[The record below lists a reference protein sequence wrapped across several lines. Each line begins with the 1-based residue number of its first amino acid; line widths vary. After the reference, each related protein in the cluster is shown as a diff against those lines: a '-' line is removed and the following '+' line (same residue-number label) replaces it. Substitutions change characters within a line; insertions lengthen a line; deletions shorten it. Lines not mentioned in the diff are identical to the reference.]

1 MLNALVWKNFSHELA
16 ISSSGRGNGIGRNGG
31 GPRMSTLETAR
42 RRLESALAE
51 LESGLAAISARAE
64 ASDQGPAAPDS
75 VADNRILEEIAALR
89 AEQDQL
95 AADLARSQSE
105 RDTQKEI
112 NRSVVEILDTAIGRL
127 DTILAE

>member
-1 MLNALVWKNFSHELA
+1 LSHEQA
-16 ISSSGRGNGIGRNGG
+16 ISLYGREGGIGRVGG
-31 GPRMSTLETAR
+31 GPSMSTLETAR

-51 LESGLAAISARAE
+51 LETGLADIKGGGEALAADAGDSTVAE
-64 ASDQGPAAPDS
+64 S
-75 VADNRILEEIAALR
+75 RILEEIASLR

-95 AADLARSQSE
+95 AADLAKSQSE
-105 RDTQKEI
+105 RETQKEI

>member
-1 MLNALVWKNFSHELA
+1 
-16 ISSSGRGNGIGRNGG
+16 
-31 GPRMSTLETAR
+31 MSTLETAR

-51 LESGLAAISARAE
+51 LESGLAAIEARQE
-64 ASDQGPAAPDS
+64 AAAAPSGD
-75 VADNRILEEIAALR
+75 ADANSRVLEEIAALR
-89 AEQDQL
+89 SDQDQL
-95 AADLARSQSE
+95 AADLAKSQSE